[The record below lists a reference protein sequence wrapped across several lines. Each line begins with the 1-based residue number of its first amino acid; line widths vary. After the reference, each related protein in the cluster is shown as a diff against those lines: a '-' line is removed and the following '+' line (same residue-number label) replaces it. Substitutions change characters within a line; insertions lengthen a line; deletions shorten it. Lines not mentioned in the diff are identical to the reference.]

1 MTENNNNES
10 ESSEKQAEDRKEYR
24 KLVIELYKENQKF
37 LNNLILGISILAFP
51 FLYNILSN
59 GELAKTTQWLLSIA
73 LFGFCF
79 VILLQIIALKS
90 AKQGCDDSLSEDKE
104 TKKQA
109 TKRFKRARE
118 LDKYRDRCFLF
129 SVILTTT
136 GILNIFNG

>member
-1 MTENNNNES
+1 MIENNNNES

-51 FLYNILSN
+51 FLYNVLSN

-90 AKQGCDDSLSEDKE
+90 AKQGCDKSLSKNEE

-109 TKRFKRARE
+109 IKLFERARE
-118 LDKYRDRCFLF
+118 LDKYRDCFFLA
-129 SVILTTT
+129 SVILTTVGT
-136 GILNIFNG
+136 LNIF